1 MKGFRVTKNIKVIKF
16 EEGWGQL
23 KLKKIFPRHKLTK
36 YLRLTIVF
44 IGNSVEREKFNFY
57 FSRDLFQY

>member
-1 MKGFRVTKNIKVIKF
+1 MKDFRVTKNIKVIKF

-23 KLKKIFPRHKLTK
+23 KLKKNFPRQKLTK

-44 IGNSVEREKFNFY
+44 IGNSAEREKFNFY
-57 FSRDLFQY
+57 F